1 MNRSFTVFVALVKNW
16 FRSKSGVFFSFL
28 FPLMLLLIFG
38 SIFGGTG
45 DQSYSLTVQN
55 NDLVDGKPT
64 DLSSR
69 YIETLRSVGT
79 FDIENISADVD
90 LEEYAEGEASFES
103 KRILVIPDNFQKQ
116 AMERNMYVR
125 TGIILDTLSY
135 LIENNPQQV
144 GEDEMGSI
152 ENGVY
157 ALRSWRDGM
166 DVDNLGVLLLTSEGD
181 TSSGIVQSIVS
192 SVTSAFNDRMVGA
205 ESVITVDSDELV
217 QRQLSSV
224 DYYLPGYIAAFI
236 MTNGIIGVTANFS
249 EFRRNGVIKRLAAT
263 PLGKGSWI
271 IGNIMHQAMLAF
283 MLMLVMIGAGWAIFG
298 VQAIPGIF
306 ALSLIFLGAV
316 VFSSIGIVMGGII
329 KDTEAASAAGN
340 AIGFPMMFLSGAFWP
355 VEMMPSFMQSVAQ
368 AMPLY
373 YFHEGLRQV
382 MIYDSPGGAVFPF
395 VLFGILAVVFVVFA
409 IKVTK
414 WKEF

>member
-1 MNRSFTVFVALVKNW
+1 MRGSFTVFAAVLKNW

-38 SIFGGTG
+38 TIFGGTG

-55 NDLVDGKPT
+55 NDLVDGQPT
-64 DLSSR
+64 ELSSNFV
-69 YIETLRSVGT
+69 ETLNSVGALNVDT
-79 FDIENISADVD
+79 ISSGID
-90 LEEYAEGEASFES
+90 LDKYAGEDPSFETR
-103 KRILVIPDNFQKQ
+103 RILVIPEGFQKR
-116 AMERNMYVR
+116 AMERNIYVR
-125 TGIILDTLSY
+125 TGVILDTLDYFVDNYS
-135 LIENNPQQV
+135 QWV
-144 GEDEMGSI
+144 GEKNLESMEQGI
-152 ENGVY
+152 Y
-157 ALRSWRDGM
+157 ALRSFRENM
-166 DVDNLGVLLLTSEGD
+166 SIENVGVVLLTSQGD
-181 TSSGIVQSIVS
+181 TSAGIVQSIVS
-192 SVTSAFNDRMVGA
+192 SVTNAFNDRIIGA
-205 ESVITVDSDELV
+205 ESVVTIDTGEIV
-217 QRQLSSV
+217 QRELDPV

-236 MTNGIIGVTANFS
+236 MTNGIIGVTTNFS

-271 IGNIMHQAMLAF
+271 MGNLLHQALLAF
-283 MLMLVMIGAGWAIFG
+283 ILMVVMIGAGWAIFG
-298 VQAIPGIF
+298 VQAIPGVF

-316 VFSSIGIVMGGII
+316 VFSSIGIVLGGMI

-355 VEMMPSFMQSVAQ
+355 VEMMPSFMQSVAK

-373 YFHEGLRQV
+373 YFHEGLREL
-382 MIYDSPGGAVFPF
+382 MIYDSPSGA
-395 VLFGILAVVFVVFA
+395 LFSFILYGSLAVVFVLLA